1 MNRRD
6 FQRSRR
12 PLIPGAALILFGAL
26 ATLAGATGVARG
38 QTGGVSGT
46 LPGGPLGN
54 SDFFIGVQKAE
65 GVNLSDVDKARF
77 LNHASCQCKRDV
89 WIKAILANAT
99 ASAKAQAIAGT
110 DIVTMMIGQGCDQTL
125 YYHACLTLATAPLS
139 QFRLMGMVVHT
150 TVDVLAGSYGTGT
163 TILTGSGGVTGD
175 TGAGGASGT
184 GGSTGTDPN
193 AVRDPCAVGDAYSQP
208 VYIFVESTPT
218 LYDAGTARL
227 NVVIDGNPPPAP
239 SPITVTGVNNAV
251 IVDWTSVN
259 TDNSVPDIQGY
270 QIFCSRADQYQVFKD
285 GTFSTSV
292 DSCPATDAIFPAT
305 SADAGT
311 APVPMFP
318 TDMDPMALVNANTHY
333 LCSDFLSTSTSSHRV
348 QILQNDVPYG
358 IAVASVDLH
367 GNASLA
373 FPSPAYT
380 KPVTT
385 LDFYHQYRNAD
396 PQGQATGG
404 CSIGGQPLGGPT
416 LSSLAGIAML
426 IGTLRKRRPG
436 RRS

>member
-1 MNRRD
+1 MNPRD

-12 PLIPGAALILFGAL
+12 PLIPGAAVFLLGIAF
-26 ATLAGATGVARG
+26 TLLGWTSVSHA

-46 LPGGPLGN
+46 IGGGTLGD

-110 DIVTMMIGQGCDQTL
+110 DIVTMMIGQGCDNAL

-139 QFRLMGMVVHT
+139 EFRLNGMVVHT
-150 TVDVLAGSYGTGT
+150 TVDVLAGAYGTGT
-163 TILTGSGGVTGD
+163 TILSGSGGVTGT
-175 TGAGGASGT
+175 TGSGGDSGSGGATGSSAGT
-184 GGSTGTDPN
+184 
-193 AVRDPCAVGDAYSQP
+193 DPCAVGDAYSQP

-239 SPITVTGVNNAV
+239 PGVTVMGANDAL

-259 TDNSVPDIQGY
+259 SDNSVTDIQGY

-292 DSCPATDAIFPAT
+292 DSCPGQDAILTT
-305 SADAGT
+305 STSDAGT
-311 APVPMFP
+311 ASVPTFP
-318 TDMDPMALVNANTHY
+318 TDTDPLALINANTHY
-333 LCSDFLSTSTSSHRV
+333 ICSDFLSTSTSSHRV
-348 QILQNDVPYG
+348 QILQNGIPYG
-358 IAVASVDLH
+358 IAVASVDTH
-367 GNASLA
+367 GNANLA
-373 FPSPAYT
+373 FPSPLYT
-380 KPVTT
+380 KPFPT

-404 CSIGGQPLGGPT
+404 CSVAGQPLAAPT
-416 LSSLAGIAML
+416 LSSLAAVVMALGA
-426 IGTLRKRRPG
+426 LRKRRPG

>member
-6 FQRSRR
+6 RQRSRR
-12 PLIPGAALILFGAL
+12 PQIPGAAIILFGVTLAL
-26 ATLAGATGVARG
+26 AGWTGMARA

-46 LPGGPLGN
+46 LPGGPLADA
-54 SDFFIGVQKAE
+54 DFFIGVQKAE

-110 DIVTMMIGQGCDQTL
+110 DIVTMMIGQGCDNAL
-125 YYHACLTLATAPLS
+125 YYHACLTLASAPLS

-163 TILTGSGGVTGD
+163 TILAGSGGVTGA
-175 TGAGGASGT
+175 TGTGGASGSGGT
-184 GGSTGTDPN
+184 TGSTIST
-193 AVRDPCAVGDAYSQP
+193 ATDPCAVGDAYSQP

-227 NVVIDGNPPPAP
+227 NIVIDGNPPPAP
-239 SPITVTGVNNAV
+239 SPVTVTGANEAL

-259 TDNSVPDIQGY
+259 MDNSVTDIQGY
-270 QIFCSRADQYQVFKD
+270 QVFCSRADQYQVFKD

-292 DSCPATDAIFPAT
+292 DSCPSTDAIFPT
-305 SADAGT
+305 TNSDAGT
-311 APVPMFP
+311 APVAMFP
-318 TDMDPMALVNANTHY
+318 TDMDPLALINGNTHY
-333 LCSDFLSTSTSSHRV
+333 VCSDFLSTSTSSHRV
-348 QILQNDVPYG
+348 QILQNNIQYG
-358 IAVASVDLH
+358 IAVASVDTH

-380 KPVTT
+380 APVPT

-404 CSIGGQPLGGPT
+404 CSVGGGGRGGRG
-416 LSSLAGIAML
+416 LLSLAGIAMMFGAL
-426 IGTLRKRRPG
+426 GKRRPG